1 MKMLFHRS
9 AVAIALAS
17 APLFA
22 MQQPPAK
29 QEPPKPAPAPA
40 KQEPAKPQEKPKQD
54 PAKPEAKPA
63 AAPARMAP
71 VSIPV
76 TGLTPEGIEKV
87 KTSLTALKQ
96 PVWVC
101 PQCKEM
107 SDAKGTCTACKKDL
121 TAENLPVFATVT
133 PDAKAGT
140 VNFTL
145 AEGLR
150 VNLSELERALATG
163 GAKVDTAKLTL
174 AGNSAL
180 MVQGPTSE
188 EDAKKLETA
197 LKSSKLFSNVQIEHK
212 PESRDYKI
220 MATAG
225 EKAPTQAEIAKAVEQ
240 VGNGFKLVD
249 VGWYAPKRLG

>member
-1 MKMLFHRS
+1 MKMLTTT
-9 AVAIALAS
+9 AMAIALAS

-22 MQQPPAK
+22 QQAPAK
-29 QEPPKPAPAPA
+29 QEPPKPAPA
-40 KQEPAKPQEKPKQD
+40 KQEPAKPQEKPKQY
-54 PAKPEAKPA
+54 PAKPEARPA

-71 VSIPV
+71 VSVPV

-101 PQCKEM
+101 PACKEM
-107 SDAKGTCTACKKDL
+107 SDAKGTCAACKKEL

-174 AGNSAL
+174 PGNSAL

-188 EDAKKLETA
+188 EDAKKLEAA

-225 EKAPTQAEIAKAVEQ
+225 EKAPTQAEIAKAIEQ

>member
-1 MKMLFHRS
+1 MKLFTTT
-9 AVAIALAS
+9 AMAIALAS
-17 APLFA
+17 APLLA
-22 MQQPPAK
+22 QQAPVK
-29 QEPPKPAPAPA
+29 QEPPKPAPA
-40 KQEPAKPQEKPKQD
+40 KQEPAKPQEKPKQEA
-54 PAKPEAKPA
+54 PAAKPA
-63 AAPARMAP
+63 SAPARMAP
-71 VSIPV
+71 VSVPV

-107 SDAKGTCTACKKDL
+107 SDMKGTCPACKKDL

-145 AEGLR
+145 AEGLH

-174 AGNSAL
+174 AGNSTL
-180 MVQGPTSE
+180 MIQGPTSE

-197 LKSSKLFSNVQIEHK
+197 LKSSKLFSNVTIEHK

-220 MATAG
+220 IAMAG

>member
-1 MKMLFHRS
+1 MKMFRPTV

-17 APLFA
+17 APLLA
-22 MQQPPAK
+22 MQAPTK
-29 QEPPKPAPAPA
+29 QTPPKPAPAPAPA
-40 KQEPAKPQEKPKQD
+40 KQEPAKPQEKPKEA
-54 PAKPEAKPA
+54 PAAKPA

-101 PQCKEM
+101 PKCKEM
-107 SDAKGTCTACKKDL
+107 SDAKGTCTACKTDL

-140 VNFTL
+140 VAFTL

-150 VNLSELERALATG
+150 VNLSELDRALATG

-212 PESRDYKI
+212 ADSRDYKI

-225 EKAPTQAEIAKAVEQ
+225 EKAPTQADIAKAVEQ